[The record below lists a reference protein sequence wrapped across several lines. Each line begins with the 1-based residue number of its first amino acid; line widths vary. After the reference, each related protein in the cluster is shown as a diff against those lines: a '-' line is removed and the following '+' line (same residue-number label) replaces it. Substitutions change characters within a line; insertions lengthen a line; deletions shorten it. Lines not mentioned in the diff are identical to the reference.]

1 MVSGGNLFSFKR
13 NNIIIII
20 SSLQICIL
28 TGQLPGNLKWGVMW
42 IVRDNSIYYK
52 QGDEKLLDDIK
63 ELWEALNEHHTKKSS
78 HFKDF
83 YHQFSFASRKASFV
97 KQAHNASMRVVICF
111 DEAVQLR
118 AGYCISS
125 VDSERVG
132 EIESI
137 FVLPDYRGL
146 GIGEELMQ
154 KSLQWMDEM
163 GAVKIVVSVA
173 AGNEQAFGFY
183 EKYGFYPR
191 KTMLEQIKG

>member
-1 MVSGGNLFSFKR
+1 M
-13 NNIIIII
+13 
-20 SSLQICIL
+20 
-28 TGQLPGNLKWGVMW
+28 
-42 IVRDNSIYYK
+42 RDNSIYYK
-52 QGDEKLLDDIK
+52 QGDEKLLDDIR
-63 ELWEALNEHHTKKSS
+63 ELWEALNEHHGKNSLY
-78 HFKDF
+78 FKDF
-83 YHQFSFASRKASFV
+83 YGKFSFGVRKAALL
-97 KQAHNASMRVVICF
+97 KKAQNASMRVVICF

-125 VDSERVG
+125 VDSEMVG

-146 GIGEELMQ
+146 GIGEELML

-163 GAVKIVVSVA
+163 GAGKIVVSVA

-191 KTMLEQIKG
+191 KTKLEQIKG